1 MYNKYMIINAFMRF
15 GSAKKALNLELF
27 PIFLSQLL
35 ESESPQGS
43 VKKYCVNCHNIY
55 AKLILTDFN

>member
-1 MYNKYMIINAFMRF
+1 MRF